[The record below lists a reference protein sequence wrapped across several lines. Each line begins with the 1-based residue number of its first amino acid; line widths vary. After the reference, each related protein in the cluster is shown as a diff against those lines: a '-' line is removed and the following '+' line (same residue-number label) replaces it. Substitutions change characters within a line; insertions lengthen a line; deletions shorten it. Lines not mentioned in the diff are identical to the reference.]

1 MKPLKVLQLL
11 PALDSGGVERGTLE
25 IARALVAA
33 GHESVVLSK
42 GGRLVEQ
49 LQREGSRH
57 IARDLGRKSPT
68 TFLHYRALRRLFEA
82 ERFDIVHAR
91 SRLPA
96 WVAWLA
102 WRGMPADARPHFV
115 TTVHGMHSVSRYS
128 AIMCAGERVIAVSDT
143 VRDHLRSHYPP
154 TRWPHLADEHIT
166 VIPRGIDPTEFP
178 RDYQPSDEWRARFH
192 AEFPQVAGRKVLTLP
207 GRLTRLKGHHDFITL
222 VGKLVG
228 DGLDVVGL
236 VVGGEDPKRPG
247 YSKEIRERVQAEG
260 LGERIVFAGHRS
272 DVREIYAV
280 SDCVLSL
287 SSTPESF
294 GRTVLEPL
302 AMGRPV
308 VGYAHGG
315 VAEILGE
322 LFPHGAVGKGDV
334 ATASHS
340 ALEIL
345 RGETPGVSPNSRF
358 LLHLMQARTLKLY
371 CDLGAASAYAKSDR
385 PEAFPGSKIN

>member
-1 MKPLKVLQLL
+1 MKALKVLQLL

-57 IARDLGRKSPT
+57 LARDLGRKSPT
-68 TFLHYRALRRLFEA
+68 TFLQYRALRTLFEA
-82 ERFDIVHAR
+82 ERFDIIHAR

-102 WRGMPADARPHFV
+102 WRGMPADTRPHFV

-143 VRDHLRSHYPP
+143 VRDYIHTHYPP
-154 TRWPHLADEHIT
+154 GRWPHLTDERIT
-166 VIPRGIDPTEFP
+166 VIPRGIDPAEFP
-178 RDYQPSDEWRARFH
+178 RDYQPSDEWVARFH
-192 AEFPQVAGRKVLTLP
+192 AELPQIGQRKVLTLP
-207 GRLTRLKGHHDFITL
+207 GRLTRLKGHHDFITI
-222 VGKLVG
+222 VGKLVAE
-228 DGLDVVGL
+228 GLDVVGL
-236 VVGGEDPKRPG
+236 IVGGEDPKRPG
-247 YSKEIRERVQAEG
+247 YAKEIRERVEAEG
-260 LGERIVFAGHRS
+260 LGERIVFTGHRS
-272 DVREIYAV
+272 DVREIYAI

-308 VGYAHGG
+308 GGYAHGG
-315 VAEILGE
+315 VAEIVGE
-322 LFPHGAVGKGDV
+322 LFPHGAVAKGDV
-334 ATASHS
+334 AAPTAR
-340 ALEIL
+340 AADVTTG
-345 RGETPGVSPNSRF
+345 RTPVVEFNTRF
-358 LLHLMQARTLKLY
+358 LLERMQAQTLAVY
-371 CDLGAASAYAKSDR
+371 GALA
-385 PEAFPGSKIN
+385 

>member
-33 GHESVVLSK
+33 GHESVVLSR
-42 GGRLVEQ
+42 GGRLVAQ
-49 LQREGSRH
+49 LQDEGSRH
-57 IARDLGRKSPT
+57 LARDLGRKSPT
-68 TFLHYRALRRLFEA
+68 TFLHYRALRKLFEA

-143 VRDHLRSHYPP
+143 VRDYLRSHYPP
-154 TRWPHLADEHIT
+154 TRWPHLADERIT
-166 VIPRGIDPTEFP
+166 VIPRGIDPAEFP
-178 RDYQPSDEWRARFH
+178 RDYPPSDEWLARFH
-192 AEFPQVAGRKVLTLP
+192 AEFPQIGQRKVLTLP

-222 VGKLVG
+222 VARLVAEG
-228 DGLDVVGL
+228 VDVIGL

-247 YSKEIRERVQAEG
+247 YAKEIRARVQAEG
-260 LGERIVFAGHRS
+260 LAGRILFTGHRS
-272 DVREIYAV
+272 DVREIYSV

-315 VAEILGE
+315 VAEILAE

-334 ATASHS
+334 AAATVRA
-340 ALEIL
+340 ADVIAG
-345 RGETPGVSPNSRF
+345 RTPVVEHNSRF
-358 LLHLMQARTLKLY
+358 LLANMQAQTLKLY
-371 CDLGAASAYAKSDR
+371 RSLA
-385 PEAFPGSKIN
+385 

>member
-25 IARALVAA
+25 IARALVGA
-33 GHESVVLSK
+33 GHESAVLSK

-57 IARDLGRKSPT
+57 IARDLGRKSPA
-68 TFLHYRALRRLFEA
+68 TFLHYRALRKLFEA
-82 ERFDIVHAR
+82 ERFDIIHAR

-102 WRGMPADARPHFV
+102 WRGMPAGARPHFV

-143 VRDHLRSHYPP
+143 VRDYIRTHYPP
-154 TRWPHLADEHIT
+154 SRWPHLADEHIT
-166 VIPRGIDPTEFP
+166 VIPRGIDPAEFS
-178 RDYQPSDEWRARFH
+178 RDYQPSDEWLARFR
-192 AEFPQVAGRKVLTLP
+192 ADFPQIGQRKVLTLP

-222 VGKLVG
+222 VGRLAA

-247 YSKEIRERVQAEG
+247 YAKEIRERVQAEG
-260 LGERIVFAGHRS
+260 LAERIVFTGHRS
-272 DVREIYAV
+272 DVREIYAI

-308 VGYAHGG
+308 VGSAHGG

-322 LFPHGAVGKGDV
+322 LFPHGAVAKGDV
-334 ATASHS
+334 RGASRNVKC
-340 ALEIL
+340 IL
-345 RGETPGVSPNSRF
+345 VGQAKAVRTNHRF
-358 LLHLMQARTLKLY
+358 LLTEMQSATLSLY
-371 CDLGAASAYAKSDR
+371 FGFFKNHQSLTIR
-385 PEAFPGSKIN
+385 

>member
-57 IARDLGRKSPT
+57 IARDLGRKSPA
-68 TFLHYRALRRLFEA
+68 TFLQYRALRRLFEA

-102 WRGMPADARPHFV
+102 WRGMPANARPHFV

-143 VRDHLRSHYPP
+143 VRDYIRTHYPP
-154 TRWPHLADEHIT
+154 GRWPHLADERIT
-166 VIPRGIDPTEFP
+166 VIPRGIDPAEFP
-178 RDYQPSDEWRARFH
+178 RDYQPSDEWLARLRT
-192 AEFPQVAGRKVLTLP
+192 EFPQIAGRKVLTLP

-222 VGKLVG
+222 VGKLVAE
-228 DGLDVVGL
+228 GLDVAGL
-236 VVGGEDPKRPG
+236 IVGGEDPKRPG
-247 YSKEIRERVQAEG
+247 YAKEIRERVQAEG
-260 LGERIVFAGHRS
+260 LGERIVFTGHRS

-322 LFPHGAVGKGDV
+322 LFPQGAVAKGDV
-334 ATASHS
+334 AAAARSTSY
-340 ALEIL
+340 IL
-345 RGETPGVSPNSRF
+345 GGHADAVRANHRF
-358 LLHLMQARTLKLY
+358 LLKEMQSATLSLYAQGTARLTERISNQ
-371 CDLGAASAYAKSDR
+371 ASSIHA
-385 PEAFPGSKIN
+385 

>member
-1 MKPLKVLQLL
+1 MKPLKVLQLI

-57 IARDLGRKSPT
+57 IARDLGRKSPA
-68 TFLHYRALRRLFEA
+68 TFLQYRALRKLFEA

-102 WRGMPADARPHFV
+102 WRGMPAGARPHFV

-143 VRDHLRSHYPP
+143 VRDYIRTHYPP
-154 TRWPHLADEHIT
+154 SRWPHLTDERIT
-166 VIPRGIDPTEFP
+166 VIPRGIDPAEFP
-178 RDYQPSDEWRARFH
+178 RDYQPSDEWLARFH
-192 AEFPQVAGRKVLTLP
+192 AEFPQIAGRKVLTLP
-207 GRLTRLKGHHDFITL
+207 GRLTRLKGHNDFITL
-222 VGKLVG
+222 VGRLVAE
-228 DGLDVVGL
+228 GLDVLGL
-236 VVGGEDPKRPG
+236 IVGGEDPKRPG
-247 YSKEIRERVQAEG
+247 YANEIRERVQAEG
-260 LGERIVFAGHRS
+260 LGGRIVFTGHRR
-272 DVREIYAV
+272 DMREIYAI

-322 LFPHGAVGKGDV
+322 LFAHGAVAKGDV
-334 ATASHS
+334 EAA
-340 ALEIL
+340 ARRVADVLAA
-345 RGETPGVSPNSRF
+345 RTPVVEHNTRF
-358 LLHLMQARTLKLY
+358 LLARMQAQTLQLY
-371 CDLGAASAYAKSDR
+371 GTLAA
-385 PEAFPGSKIN
+385 

>member
-1 MKPLKVLQLL
+1 MKALKVLQLL

-42 GGRLVEQ
+42 GGRMVEQ
-49 LQREGSRH
+49 LQHEGSRH
-57 IARDLGRKSPT
+57 LARDLGRKSPA
-68 TFLHYRALRRLFEA
+68 TFLQYRALRRLFEA

-102 WRGMPADARPHFV
+102 WRGMPAGARPHFV

-143 VRDHLRSHYPP
+143 VRDYIRTHYPP
-154 TRWPHLADEHIT
+154 SRWPHLADERIT
-166 VIPRGIDPTEFP
+166 VIPRGIDPAEFP
-178 RDYQPSDEWRARFH
+178 RDYQPSDEWLVRFH
-192 AEFPQVAGRKVLTLP
+192 AEFPQIAERKVLTLP
-207 GRLTRLKGHHDFITL
+207 GRLTRLKGHHDFIRL
-222 VGKLVG
+222 VGKLVAE
-228 DGLDVVGL
+228 GLDVVGL
-236 VVGGEDPKRPG
+236 IVGGEDPKRPG
-247 YSKEIRERVQAEG
+247 YAKEIRERVQAEG
-260 LGERIVFAGHRS
+260 LGERIVFTGHRS
-272 DVREIYAV
+272 DVREIYAI

-322 LFPHGAVGKGDV
+322 LFPQGAVGKGDV
-334 ATASHS
+334 GGAA
-340 ALEIL
+340 A
-345 RGETPGVSPNSRF
+345 RVADVVARRTPEVEFNTRF
-358 LLHLMQARTLKLY
+358 LLERMQAQTLSLY
-371 CDLGAASAYAKSDR
+371 SALHSQNSA
-385 PEAFPGSKIN
+385 

>member
-57 IARDLGRKSPT
+57 ITLDLGRKSPT
-68 TFLHYRALRRLFEA
+68 TFLQYRALRRLFEA

-102 WRGMPADARPHFV
+102 WRGMPADTRPHFV

-143 VRDHLRSHYPP
+143 VRDYIRTHYPP
-154 TRWPHLADEHIT
+154 TRWPHLTDDRIT
-166 VIPRGIDPTEFP
+166 VIPRGIDPAEFP
-178 RDYQPSDEWRARFH
+178 RDYQPSSEWLARFH
-192 AEFPQVAGRKVLTLP
+192 AEFPQIGQRKVLTLP

-222 VGKLVG
+222 IGRLVA
-228 DGLDVVGL
+228 DGLDVIGL
-236 VVGGEDPKRPG
+236 IVGGDDPKRPG
-247 YSKEIRERVQAEG
+247 YAKEIRERVQAEG
-260 LGERIVFAGHRS
+260 LGERIVFTGHRS
-272 DVREIYAV
+272 DVREIYAI

-315 VAEILGE
+315 VAEILAA
-322 LFPHGAVGKGDV
+322 LFPQGAVAKGDLEGAAKHIDAV
-334 ATASHS
+334 LAGHAGSARTAHPFSL
-340 ALEIL
+340 AQ
-345 RGETPGVSPNSRF
+345 
-358 LLHLMQARTLKLY
+358 MQATTLLLYANIASNPKL
-371 CDLGAASAYAKSDR
+371 LRSTQ
-385 PEAFPGSKIN
+385 

>member
-1 MKPLKVLQLL
+1 MKALKVLQLL

-68 TFLHYRALRRLFEA
+68 TFLQYRALRRLFEA
-82 ERFDIVHAR
+82 ERFNIIHAR

-102 WRGMPADARPHFV
+102 WRGMPAGARPHFI

-143 VRDHLRSHYPP
+143 VRDYLRTHYPP
-154 TRWPHLADEHIT
+154 ARWPHLTDDRIT
-166 VIPRGIDPTEFP
+166 VIPRGIDPAEFP
-178 RDYQPSDEWRARFH
+178 RDHQPSDEWVARFH
-192 AEFPQVAGRKVLTLP
+192 AEFPQITGRKVLTLP
-207 GRLTRLKGHHDFITL
+207 GRLTRLKGHHDFIRL
-222 VGKLVG
+222 VGKLVAE
-228 DGLDVVGL
+228 GLDVVGL
-236 VVGGEDPKRPG
+236 IVGGEDPKRPG
-247 YSKEIRERVQAEG
+247 YAKEIRERVQAEG
-260 LGERIVFAGHRS
+260 LGERIVFTGHRS
-272 DVREIYAV
+272 DVREIYAI

-322 LFPHGAVGKGDV
+322 LFPLGAVAKGDV
-334 ATASHS
+334 EAAAARAADVVAGRTATV
-340 ALEIL
+340 E
-345 RGETPGVSPNSRF
+345 PNTRF
-358 LLHLMQARTLKLY
+358 LLERMQAHTLSLY
-371 CDLGAASAYAKSDR
+371 SALHSQQSA
-385 PEAFPGSKIN
+385 

>member
-1 MKPLKVLQLL
+1 MKALKVLQLL

-57 IARDLGRKSPT
+57 LARDLGRKSPT
-68 TFLHYRALRRLFEA
+68 TFLQYRALRTLFEA
-82 ERFDIVHAR
+82 ERFDIIHAR

-102 WRGMPADARPHFV
+102 WRGMPADTRPHFV

-143 VRDHLRSHYPP
+143 VRDYLRTHYPP
-154 TRWPHLADEHIT
+154 SRWPHLADERIT
-166 VIPRGIDPTEFP
+166 VIPRGIDPAEFP
-178 RDYQPSDEWRARFH
+178 RDYQPSDEWLARFH
-192 AEFPQVAGRKVLTLP
+192 SEFPQIGQRKVLTLP
-207 GRLTRLKGHHDFITL
+207 GRLTRLKGHHDFISLVARL
-222 VGKLVG
+222 VGE
-228 DGLDVVGL
+228 GLDVVGL
-236 VVGGEDPKRPG
+236 IVGGEDPKRPG
-247 YSKEIRERVQAEG
+247 YAKEIRERVQAEG
-260 LGERIVFAGHRS
+260 LGERIVFTGHRG
-272 DVREIYAV
+272 DVRELYAV

-322 LFPHGAVGKGDV
+322 LFPHGAVGRGDV
-334 ATASHS
+334 AAATERAQDVI
-340 ALEIL
+340 AG
-345 RGETPGVSPNSRF
+345 RTPVVEFNTRF
-358 LLHLMQARTLKLY
+358 LLERMQAQTLAVYGVL
-371 CDLGAASAYAKSDR
+371 A
-385 PEAFPGSKIN
+385 

>member
-1 MKPLKVLQLL
+1 MKPLKDLQLL

-57 IARDLGRKSPT
+57 IARDLGRKSPA
-68 TFLHYRALRRLFEA
+68 TFLHYRALRKLFEA

-102 WRGMPADARPHFV
+102 WRGMPANARPHFV

-143 VRDHLRSHYPP
+143 VRDYILTHYPP
-154 TRWPHLADEHIT
+154 GRWPHLADERIT
-166 VIPRGIDPTEFP
+166 VIPRGIDPAEFP
-178 RDYQPSDEWRARFH
+178 RDYQPSDEWLTRFH
-192 AEFPQVAGRKVLTLP
+192 SEFPQIGQRKVLTLP
-207 GRLTRLKGHHDFITL
+207 GRLTRLKGHHDFITI
-222 VGKLVG
+222 VGKLVAE
-228 DGLDVVGL
+228 GLDVVGL
-236 VVGGEDPKRPG
+236 IVGGEDPKRPG
-247 YSKEIRERVQAEG
+247 YAKEIRERVQTEG
-260 LGERIVFAGHRS
+260 LGERIVFTGHRS
-272 DVREIYAV
+272 DVREIYAI

-322 LFPHGAVGKGDV
+322 LFAHGAVAKGDV
-334 ATASHS
+334 EAATKRA
-340 ALEIL
+340 ADVIAG
-345 RGETPGVSPNSRF
+345 RTPVVEFNTRF
-358 LLHLMQARTLKLY
+358 LLERMQALTLKLY
-371 CDLGAASAYAKSDR
+371 GALAA
-385 PEAFPGSKIN
+385 

>member
-1 MKPLKVLQLL
+1 MKALKVLQLL

-25 IARALVAA
+25 IARALVTA

-42 GGRLVEQ
+42 GGRMVEQ
-49 LQREGSRH
+49 LQHEGSRH
-57 IARDLGRKSPT
+57 LARDLGRKSPA
-68 TFLHYRALRRLFEA
+68 TFLQYRALRRLFEA

-102 WRGMPADARPHFV
+102 WRGMPAGARPHFV

-143 VRDHLRSHYPP
+143 VRDYIRTHYPP
-154 TRWPHLADEHIT
+154 SRWPHLADERIT
-166 VIPRGIDPTEFP
+166 VIPRGIDPAEFP
-178 RDYQPSDEWRARFH
+178 RDYQPSDEWLVRFH
-192 AEFPQVAGRKVLTLP
+192 AEFPQIAERKVLTLP
-207 GRLTRLKGHHDFITL
+207 GRLTRLKGHHDFISLVARL
-222 VGKLVG
+222 VGE
-228 DGLDVVGL
+228 GLDVAGL
-236 VVGGEDPKRPG
+236 IVGGEDPKRPG
-247 YSKEIRERVQAEG
+247 YAKEIRERVQAEG
-260 LGERIVFAGHRS
+260 LGERIVFTGHRS

-322 LFPHGAVGKGDV
+322 LFPLGAVAKGDV
-334 ATASHS
+334 EAATAR
-340 ALEIL
+340 AADVVAG
-345 RGETPGVSPNSRF
+345 RTPVVAFNTRF
-358 LLHLMQARTLKLY
+358 LLERMQAQTLAVYGVL
-371 CDLGAASAYAKSDR
+371 A
-385 PEAFPGSKIN
+385 

>member
-11 PALDSGGVERGTLE
+11 PALDGGGVERGTLE

-68 TFLHYRALRRLFEA
+68 TFLQYRALRRLFEA
-82 ERFDIVHAR
+82 ERFDIIHAR

-143 VRDHLRSHYPP
+143 VRDYLRTHYPP
-154 TRWPHLADEHIT
+154 GRWPHLADERIT
-166 VIPRGIDPTEFP
+166 VIPRGIDPAEFP
-178 RDYQPSDEWRARFH
+178 RDYQPSDEWLVRFH
-192 AEFPQVAGRKVLTLP
+192 AEFPQIAGRKVLTLP
-207 GRLTRLKGHHDFITL
+207 GRLTRLKGHHDFISLVARL
-222 VGKLVG
+222 VGE
-228 DGLDVVGL
+228 GLDVAGL
-236 VVGGEDPKRPG
+236 IVGGEDPKRPG
-247 YSKEIRERVQAEG
+247 YAKEIRERVQAEG
-260 LGERIVFAGHRS
+260 LGERIVFTGHRS

-315 VAEILGE
+315 VAEILAE
-322 LFPHGAVGKGDV
+322 LFPHGAVAKGDV
-334 ATASHS
+334 IAASQCALATV
-340 ALEIL
+340 
-345 RGETPGVSPNSRF
+345 RGETPAVSLNTRF
-358 LLHLMQARTLKLY
+358 LLEHMQAHTIELY
-371 CDLGAASAYAKSDR
+371 RDLNPA
-385 PEAFPGSKIN
+385 

>member
-1 MKPLKVLQLL
+1 MKALKVLQLL
-11 PALDSGGVERGTLE
+11 PALNSGGVERGTLE
-25 IARALVAA
+25 IARALVTA

-57 IARDLGRKSPT
+57 LARDLGRKSPA
-68 TFLHYRALRRLFEA
+68 TFLQYRALRRLFEA

-102 WRGMPADARPHFV
+102 WRGMPAGARPHFV

-143 VRDHLRSHYPP
+143 VRDYIRTHYPP
-154 TRWPHLADEHIT
+154 SRWPHLADERIT
-166 VIPRGIDPTEFP
+166 VIPRGIDPAEFP
-178 RDYQPSDEWRARFH
+178 RDYQPSDEWLVRFH
-192 AEFPQVAGRKVLTLP
+192 AEFPQIAGRKVLTLP
-207 GRLTRLKGHHDFITL
+207 GRLTRLKGHHDFISLVARL
-222 VGKLVG
+222 VGE
-228 DGLDVVGL
+228 GLDVAGL
-236 VVGGEDPKRPG
+236 IVGGEDPKRPG
-247 YSKEIRERVQAEG
+247 YAKEIRARVQAEG
-260 LGERIVFAGHRS
+260 LGERIVFTGHRS

-322 LFPHGAVGKGDV
+322 LFPQGAVGKGDV
-334 ATASHS
+334 AAATERAQDVI
-340 ALEIL
+340 AG
-345 RGETPGVSPNSRF
+345 RTPVVEFNTRF
-358 LLHLMQARTLKLY
+358 LLERMQAQTLAVYGVL
-371 CDLGAASAYAKSDR
+371 A
-385 PEAFPGSKIN
+385 

>member
-42 GGRLVEQ
+42 GGRLVAQ
-49 LQREGSRH
+49 LQAEGSRH

-68 TFLHYRALRRLFEA
+68 TFLHYRALRKLFEA

-96 WVAWLA
+96 WVVWLA

-143 VRDHLRSHYPP
+143 VRDYLRSHYPP
-154 TRWPHLADEHIT
+154 TRWPHLADERIT
-166 VIPRGIDPTEFP
+166 VIPRGIDPAEFP
-178 RDYQPSDEWRARFH
+178 RDYPPSDEWLARFH
-192 AEFPQVAGRKVLTLP
+192 AEFPQIGQRKVLTLP

-222 VGKLVG
+222 VARLVAEG
-228 DGLDVVGL
+228 IDVIGL

-247 YSKEIRERVQAEG
+247 YAKEIRERVQAEG
-260 LGERIVFAGHRS
+260 LGDRIVFTGHRS
-272 DVREIYAV
+272 DVREIYSV

-315 VAEILGE
+315 VAEILAE

-334 ATASHS
+334 AAATVRA
-340 ALEIL
+340 ADVIAG
-345 RGETPGVSPNSRF
+345 RTPVVEHNSRF
-358 LLHLMQARTLKLY
+358 LLANMQAQTLKLY
-371 CDLGAASAYAKSDR
+371 RSLA
-385 PEAFPGSKIN
+385 

>member
-25 IARALVAA
+25 IARALVGA
-33 GHESVVLSK
+33 GHESAVLSK

-57 IARDLGRKSPT
+57 IARDLGRKSPA
-68 TFLHYRALRRLFEA
+68 TFLHYRALRKLFEA
-82 ERFDIVHAR
+82 ERFDIIHAR

-102 WRGMPADARPHFV
+102 WRGMPAGARPHFV

-143 VRDHLRSHYPP
+143 VRDYIRTHYPP
-154 TRWPHLADEHIT
+154 SRWPHLADEHIT
-166 VIPRGIDPTEFP
+166 VIPRGIDPAEFS
-178 RDYQPSDEWRARFH
+178 RDYQPSDEWLARFR
-192 AEFPQVAGRKVLTLP
+192 ADFPQIGQRKVLTLP

-222 VGKLVG
+222 VGRLAA

-247 YSKEIRERVQAEG
+247 YAKEIRERVQTEG
-260 LGERIVFAGHRS
+260 LAERIVFTGHRS
-272 DVREIYAV
+272 DVREIYAI

-322 LFPHGAVGKGDV
+322 LFPHGAVAKADVEAAAKRVGDV
-334 ATASHS
+334 LAARTA
-340 ALEIL
+340 A
-345 RGETPGVSPNSRF
+345 VAPNDRF
-358 LLHLMQARTLKLY
+358 LLERMQAQTLKLY
-371 CDLGAASAYAKSDR
+371 AALAA
-385 PEAFPGSKIN
+385 

>member
-57 IARDLGRKSPT
+57 IARDLGRKSPA
-68 TFLHYRALRRLFEA
+68 TFLHYRALRKLFEA

-102 WRGMPADARPHFV
+102 WRGMPAGARPRFV

-143 VRDHLRSHYPP
+143 VRDYIRTHYPP
-154 TRWPHLADEHIT
+154 SRWPHLADERIT
-166 VIPRGIDPTEFP
+166 VIPRGIDPAEFP
-178 RDYQPSDEWRARFH
+178 RDYQPSAEWLARFH
-192 AEFPQVAGRKVLTLP
+192 AEFPQIGQRKVLTLP

-222 VGKLVG
+222 VARLVAEG
-228 DGLDVVGL
+228 VDVIGL

-247 YSKEIRERVQAEG
+247 YANEIRARVQAEG
-260 LGERIVFAGHRS
+260 LGERIVFTGHRG
-272 DVREIYAV
+272 DVRELYAI

-322 LFPHGAVGKGDV
+322 LFPHGAVGRGDIAAAAARV
-334 ATASHS
+334 ADVLQA
-340 ALEIL
+340 
-345 RGETPGVSPNSRF
+345 RTPVVEHNSRF
-358 LLHLMQARTLKLY
+358 LLANMQAQTLKLY
-371 CDLGAASAYAKSDR
+371 
-385 PEAFPGSKIN
+385 GSLA

>member
-42 GGRLVEQ
+42 GGRLVAQ
-49 LQREGSRH
+49 LQAEGSRH

-68 TFLHYRALRRLFEA
+68 TFLHYRALRKLFEA

-96 WVAWLA
+96 WVVWLA

-143 VRDHLRSHYPP
+143 VRDYLRSHYPP
-154 TRWPHLADEHIT
+154 TRWPHLADERIT
-166 VIPRGIDPTEFP
+166 VIPRGIDPAEFP
-178 RDYQPSDEWRARFH
+178 RDYPPSDEWLARFH
-192 AEFPQVAGRKVLTLP
+192 AEFPQIGQRKVLTLP

-222 VGKLVG
+222 VARLVAEG
-228 DGLDVVGL
+228 VDVIGL

-247 YSKEIRERVQAEG
+247 YAKEIRARVQAEG
-260 LGERIVFAGHRS
+260 LAGRILFTGHRS
-272 DVREIYAV
+272 DVREIYSV

-315 VAEILGE
+315 VAEILAE

-334 ATASHS
+334 AAATVRA
-340 ALEIL
+340 ADVIAG
-345 RGETPGVSPNSRF
+345 RTPVVEHNSRF
-358 LLHLMQARTLKLY
+358 LLANMQAQTLKLY
-371 CDLGAASAYAKSDR
+371 
-385 PEAFPGSKIN
+385 GSLA

>member
-1 MKPLKVLQLL
+1 MKALKVLQLL

-68 TFLHYRALRRLFEA
+68 TFLQYRALRKLFEA
-82 ERFDIVHAR
+82 ERFDIIHAR

-102 WRGMPADARPHFV
+102 WRGMPAQTRPRFV

-143 VRDHLRSHYPP
+143 VRDYIRTHYPP
-154 TRWPHLADEHIT
+154 SRWPHLADERIT
-166 VIPRGIDPTEFP
+166 VIPRGIDPAEFP
-178 RDYQPSDEWRARFH
+178 RDHQPSDEWVARFH
-192 AEFPQVAGRKVLTLP
+192 AEFPQITGRKVLTLP
-207 GRLTRLKGHHDFITL
+207 GRLTRLKGHHDFIRL
-222 VGKLVG
+222 VGKLVAE
-228 DGLDVVGL
+228 GLDVVGL
-236 VVGGEDPKRPG
+236 IVGGEDPKRPG
-247 YSKEIRERVQAEG
+247 YAKEIRERVQAEG
-260 LGERIVFAGHRS
+260 LGERIVFTGHRS
-272 DVREIYAV
+272 DVREIYAI

-322 LFPHGAVGKGDV
+322 LFPLGAVAKGDV
-334 ATASHS
+334 EAATAR
-340 ALEIL
+340 AADVVAG
-345 RGETPGVSPNSRF
+345 RTPVVAFNTRF
-358 LLHLMQARTLKLY
+358 LLERMQAQTLAVY
-371 CDLGAASAYAKSDR
+371 GALA
-385 PEAFPGSKIN
+385 

>member
-1 MKPLKVLQLL
+1 MKALKVLQLL

-57 IARDLGRKSPT
+57 IARDLGRKSPA
-68 TFLHYRALRRLFEA
+68 TFLQYRALRKLFEA
-82 ERFDIVHAR
+82 ERFDIIHAR

-102 WRGMPADARPHFV
+102 WRGMPAQTRPRFV

-143 VRDHLRSHYPP
+143 VRDYIRTHYPP
-154 TRWPHLADEHIT
+154 SRWPHLADERIT
-166 VIPRGIDPTEFP
+166 VIPRGIDPAEFP
-178 RDYQPSDEWRARFH
+178 RDHQPSDEWVARFH
-192 AEFPQVAGRKVLTLP
+192 AEFPQITGRKVLTLP
-207 GRLTRLKGHHDFITL
+207 GRLTRLKGHHDFIRL
-222 VGKLVG
+222 VGKLVAE
-228 DGLDVVGL
+228 GLDVVGL
-236 VVGGEDPKRPG
+236 IVGGEDPKRPG
-247 YSKEIRERVQAEG
+247 YAKEIRARVQAEG
-260 LGERIVFAGHRS
+260 LRERIVFTGHRG
-272 DVREIYAV
+272 DVRELYAV

-322 LFPHGAVGKGDV
+322 LFPQGAVGKGDV
-334 ATASHS
+334 GGAA
-340 ALEIL
+340 A
-345 RGETPGVSPNSRF
+345 RVADVVARRTPEVEFNTRF
-358 LLHLMQARTLKLY
+358 LLERMQAQTLSLY
-371 CDLGAASAYAKSDR
+371 SALHSQNSA
-385 PEAFPGSKIN
+385 

>member
-25 IARALVAA
+25 IAHALVAA

-42 GGRLVEQ
+42 GGQLVEQ

-57 IARDLGRKSPT
+57 LARDLGRKSPT

-143 VRDHLRSHYPP
+143 VRDYLRSHYPP

-166 VIPRGIDPTEFP
+166 VIPRGIDPAEFP
-178 RDYQPSDEWRARFH
+178 RDYPPSDEWLARFH
-192 AEFPQVAGRKVLTLP
+192 AEFPQIGQRKVLTLP

-222 VGKLVG
+222 VARLVAEG
-228 DGLDVVGL
+228 IDVIGL

-247 YSKEIRERVQAEG
+247 YAKEIRERVQAEG
-260 LGERIVFAGHRS
+260 LGDRIVFTGHRS
-272 DVREIYAV
+272 DVREIYSV

-315 VAEILGE
+315 VAEILAE

-334 ATASHS
+334 AAATVRA
-340 ALEIL
+340 ADVIAG
-345 RGETPGVSPNSRF
+345 RTPVVEHNSRF
-358 LLHLMQARTLKLY
+358 LLANMQAQTLKLY
-371 CDLGAASAYAKSDR
+371 
-385 PEAFPGSKIN
+385 GSLA

>member
-11 PALDSGGVERGTLE
+11 PALDSGGVERGRLE

-57 IARDLGRKSPT
+57 IARDLGRKSPA
-68 TFLHYRALRRLFEA
+68 TFLQYRALRRLFEQ

-102 WRGMPADARPHFV
+102 WRGMSANTRPRFV

-143 VRDHLRSHYPP
+143 VRDYIRTHYPP
-154 TRWPHLADEHIT
+154 SRWPHLADERIT
-166 VIPRGIDPTEFP
+166 VIPRGIDPAEFP
-178 RDYQPSDEWRARFH
+178 RDYQPSDEWLARFH
-192 AEFPQVAGRKVLTLP
+192 AEFPQIGQRKVLTLP
-207 GRLTRLKGHHDFITL
+207 GRLTRLKGHHDFITIIGRL
-222 VGKLVG
+222 VAE
-228 DGLDVVGL
+228 GLDVVGL

-247 YSKEIRERVQAEG
+247 YAKEIRERVQAEG
-260 LGERIVFAGHRS
+260 LGERIVFTGHRS
-272 DVREIYAV
+272 DVREIYAI

-322 LFPHGAVGKGDV
+322 LFPHGAVAKGDV
-334 ATASHS
+334 AAATAR
-340 ALEIL
+340 AADVVAG
-345 RGETPGVSPNSRF
+345 RTPVVAFNTRF
-358 LLHLMQARTLKLY
+358 LLERMQTQTLAVY
-371 CDLGAASAYAKSDR
+371 GALA
-385 PEAFPGSKIN
+385 

>member
-25 IARALVAA
+25 IARALVVA

-42 GGRLVEQ
+42 GGRLVAQ
-49 LQREGSRH
+49 LQAEGSRH

-143 VRDHLRSHYPP
+143 VRDYLRSHYPP
-154 TRWPHLADEHIT
+154 TRWPHLADERIT
-166 VIPRGIDPTEFP
+166 VIPRGIDPAEFP
-178 RDYQPSDEWRARFH
+178 RDYQPSDEWLARFQT
-192 AEFPQVAGRKVLTLP
+192 EFPQIGRRKVLTLP

-222 VGKLVG
+222 VARLVAEG
-228 DGLDVVGL
+228 IDVIGL

-247 YSKEIRERVQAEG
+247 YAKEIRERVQAEG
-260 LGERIVFAGHRS
+260 LGDRIVFTGHRS
-272 DVREIYAV
+272 DVREIYSV

-315 VAEILGE
+315 VAEILAE

-334 ATASHS
+334 AAATVRA
-340 ALEIL
+340 ADVIAG
-345 RGETPGVSPNSRF
+345 RTPVVEHNSRF
-358 LLHLMQARTLKLY
+358 LLANMQAQTLKLY
-371 CDLGAASAYAKSDR
+371 
-385 PEAFPGSKIN
+385 GSLA

>member
-25 IARALVAA
+25 IARALIGA

-68 TFLHYRALRRLFEA
+68 TFLQYRALRRLFEQ

-102 WRGMPADARPHFV
+102 WRGMPAGARPHFV

-143 VRDHLRSHYPP
+143 VRDYIRTHYPP
-154 TRWPHLADEHIT
+154 SRWPHLADERIT
-166 VIPRGIDPTEFP
+166 VIPRGIDPAEFP
-178 RDYQPSDEWRARFH
+178 RDYQPTDEWLACFH
-192 AEFPQVAGRKVLTLP
+192 AEFPQIGQRKVLTLP
-207 GRLTRLKGHHDFITL
+207 GRLTRLKGHHDFISL
-222 VGKLVG
+222 VGKLVA

-236 VVGGEDPKRPG
+236 IVGGEDPKRPG
-247 YSKEIRERVQAEG
+247 YAKEIRERVQAEG
-260 LGERIVFAGHRS
+260 LAERIVFTGHRS
-272 DVREIYAV
+272 DVREIYAI

-315 VAEILGE
+315 VAEILGA
-322 LFPHGAVGKGDV
+322 LFPQGAVAKGDV
-334 ATASHS
+334 AAAVKRVGNVLATRTAAVEH
-340 ALEIL
+340 
-345 RGETPGVSPNSRF
+345 NDRF
-358 LLHLMQARTLKLY
+358 LLERMQTQTLKLY
-371 CDLGAASAYAKSDR
+371 AALAS
-385 PEAFPGSKIN
+385 

>member
-42 GGRLVEQ
+42 GGRLVAQ
-49 LQREGSRH
+49 LQAEGSRH

-68 TFLHYRALRRLFEA
+68 TFLHYRALRKLFEA

-102 WRGMPADARPHFV
+102 WRGMPADARPRFV

-143 VRDHLRSHYPP
+143 VRDFIRTHYPP
-154 TRWPHLADEHIT
+154 SRWPHLADEHIT
-166 VIPRGIDPTEFP
+166 VIPRGIDPAEFP
-178 RDYQPSDEWRARFH
+178 RDYQPSAEWLARFH
-192 AEFPQVAGRKVLTLP
+192 AEFPQIGQRKVLTLP
-207 GRLTRLKGHHDFITL
+207 GRLTRLKGHHDFITV
-222 VGKLVG
+222 VGKLVA

-236 VVGGEDPKRPG
+236 IVGGEDPKRPG
-247 YSKEIRERVQAEG
+247 YAKEIRERVQAEG
-260 LGERIVFAGHRS
+260 LGERIVFTGHRG
-272 DVREIYAV
+272 DVRELYAV

-322 LFPHGAVGKGDV
+322 LFPQGAVAKGDV
-334 ATASHS
+334 IAASQCALATV
-340 ALEIL
+340 
-345 RGETPGVSPNSRF
+345 RGETPAVSLNTRF
-358 LLHLMQARTLKLY
+358 LLEHMQAHTIELY
-371 CDLGAASAYAKSDR
+371 RDLNPA
-385 PEAFPGSKIN
+385 

>member
-57 IARDLGRKSPT
+57 LARDLGRKSPA
-68 TFLHYRALRRLFEA
+68 TFLQYRALRRLFEA

-102 WRGMPADARPHFV
+102 WRGMPAGARPHFV

-143 VRDHLRSHYPP
+143 VRDYIRTHYPP
-154 TRWPHLADEHIT
+154 SRWPHLADERIT
-166 VIPRGIDPTEFP
+166 VIPRGIDPAEFP
-178 RDYQPSDEWRARFH
+178 RDYQPSDEWLVRFH
-192 AEFPQVAGRKVLTLP
+192 AEFPQIAERKVLTLP
-207 GRLTRLKGHHDFITL
+207 GRLTRLKGHHDFISLVARL
-222 VGKLVG
+222 VGE
-228 DGLDVVGL
+228 GLDVAGL
-236 VVGGEDPKRPG
+236 IVGGEDPKRPG
-247 YSKEIRERVQAEG
+247 YAKEILERVQAEG
-260 LGERIVFAGHRS
+260 LGERIVFTGHRS

-315 VAEILGE
+315 VAEILAE
-322 LFPHGAVGKGDV
+322 LFPHGAVAKGDV
-334 ATASHS
+334 IAASQCALATV
-340 ALEIL
+340 
-345 RGETPGVSPNSRF
+345 RGETPAVSLNTRF
-358 LLHLMQARTLKLY
+358 LLEHMQAHTIELY
-371 CDLGAASAYAKSDR
+371 RDLNPA
-385 PEAFPGSKIN
+385 

>member
-42 GGRLVEQ
+42 GGRLVEP
-49 LQREGSRH
+49 LQRAGSRH
-57 IARDLGRKSPT
+57 LALELGRKSPL
-68 TFLHYRALRRLFEA
+68 TFLHARHLRRLFEA

-91 SRLPA
+91 SRMPA

-102 WRGMPADARPHFV
+102 WRGMPLATRPHFV

-143 VRDHLRSHYPP
+143 VRDHIRSHYPP
-154 TRWPHLADEHIT
+154 MRWPHLTDDRIT
-166 VIPRGIDPTEFP
+166 VIPRGIDAAEFP
-178 RDYQPSDEWRARFH
+178 RDYQPSSAWLARFH
-192 AEFPQVAGRKVLTLP
+192 AEFPQLGQRKVLTLP

-222 VGKLVG
+222 VGKLVAE
-228 DGLDVVGL
+228 GLDVVGL
-236 VVGGEDPKRPG
+236 IVGGEDPKRPG
-247 YSKEIRERVQAEG
+247 YAREIRARVLAAG
-260 LGERIVFAGHRS
+260 LTERIVFTGHRS
-272 DVREIYAV
+272 DMREIYAI

-315 VAEILGE
+315 VAEILAE
-322 LFPHGAVGKGDV
+322 LFPHGAVAKGDIGA
-334 ATASHS
+334 AT
-340 ALEIL
+340 L
-345 RGETPGVSPNSRF
+345 RAEAVLKGKTPAVLPNTRF
-358 LLHLMQARTLKLY
+358 LLERMQSSTLSLY
-371 CDLGAASAYAKSDR
+371 
-385 PEAFPGSKIN
+385 EALTS

>member
-1 MKPLKVLQLL
+1 MRPLKVLQLL

-57 IARDLGRKSPT
+57 LARDLGRKSPAT
-68 TFLHYRALRRLFEA
+68 LLHYRALRRLFEA

-102 WRGMPADARPHFV
+102 WRGMPASARPRFV

-143 VRDHLRSHYPP
+143 VRDYIRTHYPP
-154 TRWPHLADEHIT
+154 SRWPHLADERIT
-166 VIPRGIDPTEFP
+166 VIPRGIDPAEFP
-178 RDYQPSDEWRARFH
+178 RDYQPAEEWLARFH
-192 AEFPQVAGRKVLTLP
+192 AEFPQIAGRKVLTLP
-207 GRLTRLKGHHDFITL
+207 GRLTRLKGHHDFISL
-222 VGKLVG
+222 VARLVAEG
-228 DGLDVVGL
+228 VDVIGL

-247 YSKEIRERVQAEG
+247 YAKEIRERVQAEG
-260 LGERIVFAGHRS
+260 LGERIVFTGHRS
-272 DVREIYAV
+272 DVREIYAI

-322 LFPHGAVGKGDV
+322 LFPHGAVERRDIAGAAARVADV
-334 ATASHS
+334 LQA
-340 ALEIL
+340 
-345 RGETPGVSPNSRF
+345 RTPVVEHNSRF
-358 LLHLMQARTLKLY
+358 LLANMQAQTLKLY
-371 CDLGAASAYAKSDR
+371 
-385 PEAFPGSKIN
+385 GSLA

>member
-57 IARDLGRKSPT
+57 LTRDLGRKSPT
-68 TFLHYRALRRLFEA
+68 TLLQYRALRRLFEA
-82 ERFDIVHAR
+82 ERFDVVHAR

-102 WRGMPADARPHFV
+102 WRGMPAGARPHFV

-143 VRDHLRSHYPP
+143 VRDYLRTHYPP
-154 TRWPHLADEHIT
+154 SRWPHLADERIT
-166 VIPRGIDPTEFP
+166 VIPRGIDPAEFP
-178 RDYQPSDEWRARFH
+178 RDYQPSDEWLARFR
-192 AEFPQVAGRKVLTLP
+192 AEFPQVGTRKVLTLP

-222 VGKLVG
+222 VGKLVA
-228 DGLDVVGL
+228 DGRDVVGL
-236 VVGGEDPKRPG
+236 IVGGEDPKRPG
-247 YSKEIRERVQAEG
+247 YAKEIRERVQAEG
-260 LGERIVFAGHRS
+260 LGERIVFTGHRS

-322 LFPHGAVGKGDV
+322 LFPHGSIAPQDSSATLLAVMEV
-334 ATASHS
+334 LAS
-340 ALEIL
+340 
-345 RGETPGVSPNSRF
+345 RSPPVRHNSRYR
-358 LLHLMQARTLKLY
+358 LATMQSMTLALY
-371 CDLGAASAYAKSDR
+371 TTSSS
-385 PEAFPGSKIN
+385 PSE

>member
-1 MKPLKVLQLL
+1 MKPLKVLQLV

-57 IARDLGRKSPT
+57 ITLDLGRKSPT
-68 TFLHYRALRRLFEA
+68 TFLQYRALRRLFEA

-102 WRGMPADARPHFV
+102 WRGMPVNARPRFV

-143 VRDHLRSHYPP
+143 VREFIRSHYPP
-154 TRWPHLADEHIT
+154 SRWPHLADDRIT
-166 VIPRGIDPTEFP
+166 VIPRGIDPAEFP
-178 RDYQPSDEWRARFH
+178 RDYQPADEWLARFR
-192 AEFPQVAGRKVLTLP
+192 AEFPQIAGRKVLTLP
-207 GRLTRLKGHHDFITL
+207 GRLTRLKGHHDFITI
-222 VGKLVG
+222 VGKLVSQG
-228 DGLDVVGL
+228 QDVVGL
-236 VVGGEDPKRPG
+236 IVGGDDPKRPG
-247 YSKEIRERVQAEG
+247 YAKEIRERVQAEG
-260 LGERIVFAGHRS
+260 LGERIVFTGHRS

-315 VAEILGE
+315 VAEILAE
-322 LFPHGAVGKGDV
+322 LFPHGAVTQG
-334 ATASHS
+334 
-340 ALEIL
+340 
-345 RGETPGVSPNSRF
+345 
-358 LLHLMQARTLKLY
+358 
-371 CDLGAASAYAKSDR
+371 DLGAATQRTADVLAARTPTVELNTRFLLARMQAQTLGVYGAL
-385 PEAFPGSKIN
+385 A

>member
-57 IARDLGRKSPT
+57 IARDLGRKSPA
-68 TFLHYRALRRLFEA
+68 TFLQYRALRRLFEA
-82 ERFDIVHAR
+82 ERFDIIHAR

-102 WRGMPADARPHFV
+102 WRGMPVAARPHFV

-143 VRDHLRSHYPP
+143 VRDFIRAHYPP
-154 TRWPHLADEHIT
+154 SRWPHLADERIT
-166 VIPRGIDPTEFP
+166 VIPRGIDPAEFP
-178 RDYQPSDEWRARFH
+178 RDYQPSDEWLARFQ

-207 GRLTRLKGHHDFITL
+207 GRLTRLKGHHDFITIII
-222 VGKLVG
+222 KLVAE
-228 DGLDVVGL
+228 GLDVVGL
-236 VVGGEDPKRPG
+236 IVGGEDSKRPR
-247 YSKEIRERVQAEG
+247 YAQEIRARVQAEG
-260 LGERIVFAGHRS
+260 LGERIVFTGHRS
-272 DVREIYAV
+272 DVREIYAI

-322 LFPHGAVGKGDV
+322 LFPHGAVAKGDV
-334 ATASHS
+334 AAATAR
-340 ALEIL
+340 AADVVAG
-345 RGETPGVSPNSRF
+345 RTPVVEFNTRF
-358 LLHLMQARTLKLY
+358 LLERMQGQTLAVY
-371 CDLGAASAYAKSDR
+371 GALA
-385 PEAFPGSKIN
+385 

>member
-1 MKPLKVLQLL
+1 MDGWVTMKPLKVLQLL

-25 IARALVAA
+25 IARALVAT

-42 GGRLVEQ
+42 GGRLVEA

-57 IARDLGRKSPT
+57 ITLELGRKSPL
-68 TFLHYRALRRLFEA
+68 TFLHARRLRRLFEA

-91 SRLPA
+91 SRMPA

-102 WRGMPADARPHFV
+102 WRGTPLATRPRFV

-143 VRDHLRSHYPP
+143 VRDHIRSHYPP
-154 TRWPHLADEHIT
+154 RRWPHLTDDHIT
-166 VIPRGIDPTEFP
+166 VIPRGIDPAEFP
-178 RDYQPSDEWRARFH
+178 RDYQPSSEWLARFH
-192 AEFPQVAGRKVLTLP
+192 AEFPQLGQRKVLTLP

-222 VGKLVG
+222 VGKLVA
-228 DGLDVVGL
+228 DGLDVLGL
-236 VVGGEDPKRPG
+236 IVGGEDPKRPG
-247 YSKEIRERVQAEG
+247 YAREIRARVLAAG
-260 LGERIVFAGHRS
+260 LTERIVFTGHRS
-272 DVREIYAV
+272 DMREIYAI

-315 VAEILGE
+315 VAEILAE
-322 LFPHGAVGKGDV
+322 LFAHGAVAKGDIGA
-334 ATASHS
+334 AT
-340 ALEIL
+340 L
-345 RGETPGVSPNSRF
+345 RADAVLKGKTPAVLPNTRF
-358 LLHLMQARTLKLY
+358 LLERMQSSTLSLY
-371 CDLGAASAYAKSDR
+371 
-385 PEAFPGSKIN
+385 EALTS

>member
-1 MKPLKVLQLL
+1 MKALKVLQLL

-25 IARALVAA
+25 IARALVLA

-49 LQREGSRH
+49 LQAEGSRH

-68 TFLHYRALRRLFEA
+68 TFLHYRALRKLFEA

-102 WRGMPADARPHFV
+102 WRGMPADARPRFV

-143 VRDHLRSHYPP
+143 VRDYLRSHYPP

-166 VIPRGIDPTEFP
+166 VIPRGIDPAEFP
-178 RDYQPSDEWRARFH
+178 RDYPPSDEWLARFH
-192 AEFPQVAGRKVLTLP
+192 AEFPQIGQRKVLTLP

-222 VGKLVG
+222 VARLVAEG
-228 DGLDVVGL
+228 VDVIGL

-247 YSKEIRERVQAEG
+247 YAKEIRARVQAEG
-260 LGERIVFAGHRS
+260 LAGRILFTGHRS
-272 DVREIYAV
+272 DVREIYSV

-315 VAEILGE
+315 VAEILAE

-334 ATASHS
+334 AAATVRA
-340 ALEIL
+340 ADVIAG
-345 RGETPGVSPNSRF
+345 RTPVVEHNSRF
-358 LLHLMQARTLKLY
+358 LLANMQAQTLKLY
-371 CDLGAASAYAKSDR
+371 RSLA
-385 PEAFPGSKIN
+385 

>member
-42 GGRLVEQ
+42 GGRLVAQ
-49 LQREGSRH
+49 LQAEGSRH

-68 TFLHYRALRRLFEA
+68 TFLHYRALRKLFEA

-96 WVAWLA
+96 WVVWLA

-143 VRDHLRSHYPP
+143 VRDYLRSHYPP
-154 TRWPHLADEHIT
+154 TRWPHLADERIT
-166 VIPRGIDPTEFP
+166 VIPRGIDPAEFP
-178 RDYQPSDEWRARFH
+178 RDYPPSDEWLARFH
-192 AEFPQVAGRKVLTLP
+192 AEFPQIGQRKVLTLP

-222 VGKLVG
+222 VARLVAEG
-228 DGLDVVGL
+228 VDVIGL

-247 YSKEIRERVQAEG
+247 YAKEIRARVQAEG
-260 LGERIVFAGHRS
+260 LAGRILFTGHRS
-272 DVREIYAV
+272 DVREIYSV

-315 VAEILGE
+315 VAEILAE

-334 ATASHS
+334 AAATVRA
-340 ALEIL
+340 ADVIAG
-345 RGETPGVSPNSRF
+345 RTPVVEHNSRF
-358 LLHLMQARTLKLY
+358 LLANMQAQTLKLY
-371 CDLGAASAYAKSDR
+371 RSLA
-385 PEAFPGSKIN
+385 

>member
-25 IARALVAA
+25 IARALVVA

-42 GGRLVEQ
+42 GGRLVAQ
-49 LQREGSRH
+49 LQAEGSRH

-68 TFLHYRALRRLFEA
+68 TFLHYRALRKLFEA

-96 WVAWLA
+96 WVVWLA

-143 VRDHLRSHYPP
+143 VRDYLRSHYPP
-154 TRWPHLADEHIT
+154 TRWPHLADERIT
-166 VIPRGIDPTEFP
+166 VIPRGIDPAEFP
-178 RDYQPSDEWRARFH
+178 RDYQPSDEWLARFQT
-192 AEFPQVAGRKVLTLP
+192 EFPQIGRRKVLTLP

-222 VGKLVG
+222 VARLVAEG
-228 DGLDVVGL
+228 IDVIGL

-247 YSKEIRERVQAEG
+247 YAKEIRERVQAEG
-260 LGERIVFAGHRS
+260 LGDRIVFTGHRS
-272 DVREIYAV
+272 DVREIYSV

-315 VAEILGE
+315 VAEILAE

-334 ATASHS
+334 AAATVRA
-340 ALEIL
+340 ADVIAG
-345 RGETPGVSPNSRF
+345 RTPVVEHNSRF
-358 LLHLMQARTLKLY
+358 LLANMQAQTLKLY
-371 CDLGAASAYAKSDR
+371 RSLA
-385 PEAFPGSKIN
+385 

>member
-57 IARDLGRKSPT
+57 IARDLGRKSPA

-82 ERFDIVHAR
+82 ERFDIIHAR

-102 WRGMPADARPHFV
+102 WRGMPAGVRPHFV

-143 VRDHLRSHYPP
+143 VRDYLRTHYPP
-154 TRWPHLADEHIT
+154 SRWPHLADERIT
-166 VIPRGIDPTEFP
+166 VIPRGIDPAEFP
-178 RDYQPSDEWRARFH
+178 RDYQPSDEWLARLRT
-192 AEFPQVAGRKVLTLP
+192 EFPQIAGRKVLTLP

-222 VGKLVG
+222 VGKLVAE
-228 DGLDVVGL
+228 GLDVAGL
-236 VVGGEDPKRPG
+236 IVGGEDPKRPG
-247 YSKEIRERVQAEG
+247 YAKEIRERVQAEG
-260 LGERIVFAGHRS
+260 LGERIVFTGHRN

-294 GRTVLEPL
+294 GRSVLEPL

-322 LFPHGAVGKGDV
+322 LFPHGAVAKGN
-334 ATASHS
+334 
-340 ALEIL
+340 LEAAIGSVRAVL
-345 RGETPGVSPNSRF
+345 TRHARAVFANQRF
-358 LLHLMQARTLKLY
+358 LLEEMQAATLSLY
-371 CDLGAASAYAKSDR
+371 FNLLETQQLPSSG
-385 PEAFPGSKIN
+385 

>member
-1 MKPLKVLQLL
+1 MKALKVLQLL
-11 PALDSGGVERGTLE
+11 PTLDSGGVERGTLE

-49 LQREGSRH
+49 LKHEGSRH
-57 IARDLGRKSPT
+57 LARDLGRKSPT
-68 TFLHYRALRRLFEA
+68 TFLQYRALRTLFEA
-82 ERFDIVHAR
+82 ERFDIIHAR

-143 VRDHLRSHYPP
+143 VRDYLRTHYPP
-154 TRWPHLADEHIT
+154 SRWPHLADERIT
-166 VIPRGIDPTEFP
+166 VIPRGIDPAEFP
-178 RDYQPSDEWRARFH
+178 RDYQPSAEWLARFH
-192 AEFPQVAGRKVLTLP
+192 AEFPQIGQRKVLTLP

-222 VGKLVG
+222 VARLVAEG
-228 DGLDVVGL
+228 VDVIGL

-247 YSKEIRERVQAEG
+247 YANEIRARVQAEG
-260 LGERIVFAGHRS
+260 LGERIVFTGHRG
-272 DVREIYAV
+272 DVRELYAV

-322 LFPHGAVGKGDV
+322 LFPHGAVGRGDV
-334 ATASHS
+334 AAATERAQDVI
-340 ALEIL
+340 AG
-345 RGETPGVSPNSRF
+345 RTPVVEFNTRF
-358 LLHLMQARTLKLY
+358 LLERMQAQTLAVYGVL
-371 CDLGAASAYAKSDR
+371 A
-385 PEAFPGSKIN
+385 

>member
-42 GGRLVEQ
+42 GGRLVAQ
-49 LQREGSRH
+49 LQAEGSRH

-68 TFLHYRALRRLFEA
+68 TFLHYRALRRLFEQ

-96 WVAWLA
+96 WVVWLA

-143 VRDHLRSHYPP
+143 VRDYLRSHYPP
-154 TRWPHLADEHIT
+154 TRWPHLADERIT
-166 VIPRGIDPTEFP
+166 VIPRGIDPAEFP
-178 RDYQPSDEWRARFH
+178 RDYVPSDEWLARFH
-192 AEFPQVAGRKVLTLP
+192 AEFPQLGGRKVLTLP

-222 VGKLVG
+222 IGKLLAEG
-228 DGLDVVGL
+228 RDVVGL
-236 VVGGEDPKRPG
+236 IVGGEDPKRPG
-247 YSKEIRERVQAEG
+247 YAKEVRERVQAEG
-260 LGERIVFAGHRS
+260 LGEHIVFAGHRS
-272 DVREIYAV
+272 DMREIYAI

-308 VGYAHGG
+308 VGYAQGG
-315 VAEILGE
+315 VAEILAE

-334 ATASHS
+334 AAATVRA
-340 ALEIL
+340 ADVIAG
-345 RGETPGVSPNSRF
+345 RTPVVEHNSRF
-358 LLHLMQARTLKLY
+358 LLANMQEQTLKLY
-371 CDLGAASAYAKSDR
+371 
-385 PEAFPGSKIN
+385 GSLA

>member
-25 IARALVAA
+25 IARALVSA

-68 TFLHYRALRRLFEA
+68 TFLQYRALRRLFEQ
-82 ERFDIVHAR
+82 ERFDIIHAR

-102 WRGMPADARPHFV
+102 RRGMPAHTRPHFV

-143 VRDHLRSHYPP
+143 VRDYICTHYPP
-154 TRWPHLADEHIT
+154 SRWPHLTDDRIT

-178 RDYQPSDEWRARFH
+178 RDYKPSDEWLARFH
-192 AEFPQVAGRKVLTLP
+192 AEFPQIGQRKVLTLP

-222 VGKLVG
+222 VGKLVAEG
-228 DGLDVVGL
+228 RDVVGL
-236 VVGGEDPKRPG
+236 IVGGEDPKRPG
-247 YSKEIRERVQAEG
+247 YAREIRARVLAAG
-260 LGERIVFAGHRS
+260 LTERIVFTGHRS
-272 DVREIYAV
+272 DMREIYAI

-302 AMGRPV
+302 ARGRPV

-315 VAEILGE
+315 VAEILAE
-322 LFPHGAVGKGDV
+322 LFAHGAVAKGDIGA
-334 ATASHS
+334 AT
-340 ALEIL
+340 L
-345 RGETPGVSPNSRF
+345 RADAVLKGKTPAVLPNTRF
-358 LLHLMQARTLKLY
+358 LLERMQRSTLSLY
-371 CDLGAASAYAKSDR
+371 
-385 PEAFPGSKIN
+385 EALAT